1 MLSQVLEQMFPG
13 EPYTSDGTTWES
25 VVFDDNGP
33 KPDDEAY
40 EYTLYKLT
48 NVEAIKQFREERN
61 ALLDKSDKYV
71 TPDYPHRLELDIQ
84 NWKDYRLALR
94 HLPGTVKPTLDKD
107 GNLKDVVW
115 PTPPTTLT
123 GGAQDTLT
131 QRRVSKLVN
140 ENTKLSSKI
149 TALER
154 RSTDHELK
162 LIRLSKLLEK

>member
-1 MLSQVLEQMFPG
+1 MLAQVLDDMFPG
-13 EPYTSDGTTWES
+13 EPYTSSDGTWET
-25 VVFDDNGP
+25 VVFENVT
-33 KPDDEAY
+33 KPNDTFY
-40 EYTLYKLT
+40 EYTLHKLQ
-48 NVEAIKQFREERN
+48 NADAIKKFREERN
-61 ALLDKSDKYV
+61 ALLDKSDKYM
-71 TPDYPHRLELDIQ
+71 TLDYPHCLETDIQ
-84 NWKDYRLALR
+84 NWNDYRQALR
-94 HLPGTVKPTLDKD
+94 DLPRTARPTLDAD

-154 RSTDHELK
+154 RSTDQELK